1 MVMEAKNRRTFLK
14 ITLAGIVAFF
24 VYSWNKLTQKT
35 IRDNQNK
42 QTQLPYNQ
50 NKTVTFSDGFII
62 VTQNGQTT
70 VFDSR
75 CSHLGCKINQLENNQ
90 LVCPCHGSTYN
101 LSGKVIKGPAYKNL
115 EIVPS
120 KITADGKNITIGS

>member
-1 MVMEAKNRRTFLK
+1 MEAKNRRTFLK

-24 VYSWNKLTQKT
+24 VYTWNKLTKKT
-35 IRDNQNK
+35 IWENQNQVK
-42 QTQLPYNQ
+42 QIPYNQ
-50 NKTVTFSDGFII
+50 NKTVTFSDRFII
-62 VTQNGQTT
+62 VNQKGQTT

-75 CSHLGCKINQLENNQ
+75 CSHLGCKINKLENNQ

-101 LSGKVIKGPAYKNL
+101 LSGKVMKGPAYKNL
-115 EIVPS
+115 EIIPS